1 MATLIVTA
9 NWRNSWP
16 EMPGMNA
23 TGTNTESSTSVMAM
37 IGPVIW
43 RHRLDRGVGGRE
55 LGLLLQH
62 ALDVLDDDDRV
73 VDDDADRQHHREQR
87 HRIGGIAH
95 RQQHREGADQ
105 ADRHR
110 HRGNDRGAQIAEEQ
124 EDHDD
129 DEDERLRQAS

>member
-1 MATLIVTA
+1 MATLMVTA
-9 NWRNSWP
+9 NWRNSSP

-23 TGTNTESSTSVMAM
+23 TGTNTDSSTRVMAM

-43 RHRLDRGVGGRE
+43 RIALIVASAGDRS
-55 LGLLLQH
+55 GLLLQH

-73 VDDDADRQHHREQR
+73 VDDDADGQHQGEQR
-87 HRIGGIAH
+87 HRVGGIAH

-110 HRGNDRGAQIAEEQ
+110 HRRE
-124 EDHDD
+124 
-129 DEDERLRQAS
+129 